1 MSGFTCELKQVSV
14 SLGGRRILDGF
25 GMSVLR
31 GEWVAVSGPSGSGK
45 SVLARII
52 ALRASPD
59 HGEVRL
65 LGEVA
70 PRVGSRAARLILR
83 TRLGYLPQHPV
94 AADGVTVAETLG
106 AARVRLPGT
115 RPAQAPAVERV
126 LDAVGL
132 SGVQDRRW
140 RDLSVGE
147 RQRVALAHAV
157 LTPCEL
163 LVADEPLATL
173 DPANAEAALG
183 LLEGLHQRGT
193 TIVMT
198 TGDPDMGARFARP
211 VDLLGRP
218 SARW

>member
-1 MSGFTCELKQVSV
+1 MSGFSAELKQVSV

-25 GMSVLR
+25 GLSILR
-31 GEWVAVSGPSGSGK
+31 GEWVVVSGPSGSGK
-45 SVLARII
+45 SVLARIL

-83 TRLGYLPQHPV
+83 TRLGYLPQHPR
-94 AADGVTVAETLG
+94 AANGGILADTLW
-106 AARVRLPGT
+106 AARVRLPGS
-115 RPAQAPAVERV
+115 RIDHARAIRHA
-126 LDAVGL
+126 LDGVGL
-132 SGVQDRRW
+132 SGIQDRPW

-157 LTPCEL
+157 VTPCEL
-163 LVADEPLATL
+163 LVVDEPLSTL
-173 DPANAEAALG
+173 DPANAEAALR

-193 TIVMT
+193 TIVMI
-198 TGDPDMGARFARP
+198 TGNPDAGARFARR